1 MKLKIQKA
9 SEALKTGNTHAKILI
24 WGNSGAGKSWLA
36 ASAPKPL
43 VILTEANGGVSIGH
57 SNKDADVCVIDNATD
72 LRDIVKMAKSGQLKQ
87 YKTLIFDSLTE
98 CQKLFKDEIV
108 GNRDNLK
115 IQEWGLLANRMLKFI
130 RAIRDLPFHI
140 VCTAL
145 ADKNTDDQGAIVNNL
160 PQFEGKKTA
169 NEIMQ
174 YFSAVGYLFSTN
186 EIVNDQPTHIRKV
199 MFEPTNKW
207 FVKPCH
213 PLTNI
218 ENPNMTKIIKSIVT
232 GVLEEETEKSSKGSK
247 DVKPKSK

>member
-1 MKLKIQKA
+1 MKLNIQKA
-9 SEALKTGNTHAKILI
+9 SEALKSGHTHAKILI
-24 WGNSGAGKSWLA
+24 WGNSGSGKSWLS

-43 VILTEANGGVSIGH
+43 VILTEANGAVSIGH
-57 SNKDADVCVIDNATD
+57 SNKDADVVVIDNAND
-72 LRDIVKMAKSGQLKQ
+72 LRQIVTMAKSGKLSQ
-87 YKTLIFDSLTE
+87 YQTLIFDSLTE

-108 GNRDNLK
+108 GGRDTMK

-145 ADKNTDDQGAIVNNL
+145 ADKNTDDQGAILNNL

-174 YFSAVGYLFSTN
+174 YFSAVGYLFATN
-186 EIVNDQPTHIRKV
+186 EIVNDKPTHVRKL
-199 MFEPTNKW
+199 MFEPTKAW

-213 PLTNI
+213 PLTNL
-218 ENPNMTKIIKSIVT
+218 EDPTMSAIIKSIIT
-232 GVLEEETEKSSKGSK
+232 GKPIEEGKKNN
-247 DVKPKSK
+247 D

>member
-1 MKLKIQKA
+1 MSLQIQKA
-9 SEALKTGNTHAKILI
+9 SDALKTGHTHAKILI
-24 WGNSGAGKSWLA
+24 WGNSGSGKSWLSA
-36 ASAPKPL
+36 TAPKPL
-43 VILTEANGGVSIGH
+43 IVLTEANGAVSVGH
-57 SNKDADVCVIDNATD
+57 SNKNADVVTINSADD
-72 LRDIVKMAKSGQLKQ
+72 LRQIAMMAKSGKLSK
-87 YKTLIFDSLTE
+87 YETIVFDSLTE

-108 GNRDNLK
+108 GNRDQLK

-130 RAIRDLPFHI
+130 RMIRDLPFHI

-186 EIVNDQPTHIRKV
+186 EIIEEKQVHIRKL

-213 PLTNI
+213 PLTNL
-218 ENPNMTKIIKSIVT
+218 ENPNMSDIIKSIIT
-232 GVLEEETEKSSKGSK
+232 GELKK
-247 DVKPKSK
+247 

>member
-1 MKLKIQKA
+1 MKLNIQKA

-43 VILTEANGGVSIGH
+43 VILTEANGAVSIGH
-57 SNKDADVCVIDNATD
+57 SNKDADVVVIDNASD

-108 GNRDNLK
+108 GNRDQLK

-174 YFSAVGYLFSTN
+174 YFSAVGYLFATN
-186 EIVNDQPTHIRKV
+186 EIIDEKPTHIRKV

-213 PLTNI
+213 PLTNL
-218 ENPNMTKIIKSIVT
+218 EDPNMSEIIKSIVT
-232 GVLEEETEKSSKGSK
+232 GVLHEGEKSG
-247 DVKPKSK
+247 KSKAK